1 MFKRRFFDICAAR
14 ALREIKHYQSAPGV
28 IFGHS
33 TMKKII
39 IELIHDFCRA
49 SGFEPMKIG
58 DSACAAIHEAAEE
71 FLVLRFQKGILN
83 MAHADRVTLLKKD
96 LDLVDHQ
103 HYLETKTR
111 VT

>member
-1 MFKRRFFDICAAR
+1 MKIHAHFMFYRRFSDTCAAR

-33 TMKKII
+33 TVKKII

-49 SGFEPMKIG
+49 SGFEPMWIG
-58 DSACAAIHEAAEE
+58 DGACAAIHEAAEE

-83 MAHADRVTLLKKD
+83 MAHAGRMTLLK
-96 LDLVDHQ
+96 
-103 HYLETKTR
+103 
-111 VT
+111 